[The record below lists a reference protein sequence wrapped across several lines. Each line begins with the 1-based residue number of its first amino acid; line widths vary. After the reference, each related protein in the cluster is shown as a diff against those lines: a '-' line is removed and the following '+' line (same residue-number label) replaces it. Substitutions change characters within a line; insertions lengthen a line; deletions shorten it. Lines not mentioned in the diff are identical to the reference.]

1 MENEI
6 TPRSVGMK
14 YGLILGLA
22 SILVSALNFMF
33 IGRTDGPASYIGFV
47 LMIVAMVLAM
57 REYKS
62 QGDSF
67 MSFGQGFGIG
77 FFTSLISGIISA
89 VFTYIYL
96 SYIDDTILETAKN
109 EAIMQMEQ
117 QNVPA
122 EAYEM
127 MDFFTSP
134 GFVSGA
140 AVLGSVIVGII
151 FSLIISAIMKKD
163 RPEFGM

>member
-22 SILVSALNFMF
+22 SILVSALNF
-33 IGRTDGPASYIGFV
+33 IITNKTDGPASYLGFV
-47 LMIVAMVLAM
+47 LMVVALVLAM

-62 QGDSF
+62 QGDGF
-67 MSFGQGFGIG
+67 MSFGQGFGVG
-77 FFTSLISGIISA
+77 FFVSLISGILGAIFS
-89 VFTYIYL
+89 YIYFTF
-96 SYIDDTILETAKN
+96 IDDSILEIAKN
-109 EAIMQMEQ
+109 EAIMEMEK

-127 MDFFTSP
+127 MGFFTSP
-134 GFVSGA
+134 GFISGSA
-140 AVLGSVIVGII
+140 LIGSLIAGII
-151 FSLIISAIMKKD
+151 FTLIISAIMKKD